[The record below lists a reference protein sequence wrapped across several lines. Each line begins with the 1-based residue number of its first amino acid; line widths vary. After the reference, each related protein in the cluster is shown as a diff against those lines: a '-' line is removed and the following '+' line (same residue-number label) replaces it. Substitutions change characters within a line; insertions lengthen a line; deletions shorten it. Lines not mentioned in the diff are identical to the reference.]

1 MSENLI
7 LLAGKKALS
16 MIRSSGLH
24 PNNVKVLAAAAGG
37 PKWLILGHLD
47 RMLFSSW
54 FKNRTDPLFVI
65 GSSSGAWRLASAC
78 QSDPDAATD
87 RFQNAYIR
95 QCYDGN
101 PSPADVSFEAE
112 NILNQLL
119 GKNGPAEILRHPFL
133 RLNIMTVRSKGLA
146 VRDEIIPQQ
155 LGLIFAAL
163 CNGIRRKSLGFFF
176 ERALFYDPRDI
187 PPFMGMDE
195 FPIRKIPLTEENIR
209 AALLASG
216 SIPLVMRGVKDIPGA
231 PPGIYRD
238 GGVTDYHPDIP
249 FIKEEGIVLFQHY
262 TDRIIPGWLDKKVFW
277 RKPAYTDHVLLVSP
291 SKSFL
296 ERLPY
301 KKIPDRTDFYRFKGQ
316 DSERMRYWNQAVDL
330 SKALADEF
338 TDMVQTGRIKDRV
351 KPMPVAGS

>member
-7 LLAGKKALS
+7 FLAGRKALS
-16 MIRSSGLH
+16 IIRSSGLH
-24 PNNVKVLAAAAGG
+24 PNLVKVVAAAAGG

-47 RMLFSSW
+47 RLLFDSW

-78 QSDPDAATD
+78 QTDPAGAVE
-87 RFQNAYIR
+87 RFRNAYIS
-95 QCYDGN
+95 QCYDAK
-101 PSPADVSFEAE
+101 PSPADISLEAE

-119 GKNGPAEILRHPFL
+119 GKNGPAEIVRHPFL
-133 RLNIMTVRSKGLA
+133 RLNIMTVRCSGLTA
-146 VRDEIIPQQ
+146 RDESIPQQ
-155 LGLIFAAL
+155 LGLIFAAI
-163 CNGIRRKSLGFFF
+163 CNGIRRKNLGFFF

-187 PPFMGMDE
+187 PPFMDMDE

-209 AALLASG
+209 SALLASG
-216 SIPLVMRGVKDIPGA
+216 SIPLVMRSMKDIPGA

-249 FIKEEGIVLFQHY
+249 FIKEEGIVLFPHY

-277 RKPAYTDHVLLVSP
+277 RKPAYGDYVLLISP

-301 KKIPDRTDFYRFKGQ
+301 KKIPDRKDFYRFKGQ
-316 DSERMRYWNQAVDL
+316 DRERMSYWNQAADL

-338 TDMVQTGRIKDRV
+338 ADLVQTGRIQERV
-351 KPMPVAGS
+351 KPMPH